1 MAWQRYAMAE
11 VAPAPW
17 LFLKFNWSNFII
29 MKKSLLLFCMLI
41 SVLSHSQEVLD
52 VTFEGNLSQ
61 GFFSVVAITLGVDFE
76 LSSGAD
82 LYRMTYTTTGS
93 DNAEDIASGLLIL
106 PDNITGPMPIINYQ
120 HGTTDGRDAVP
131 SNQSGQEFLLAAAFS
146 TMGFIAYAPDYIG
159 MGTSRGFH
167 PYVHAETEARASIDM
182 LSAVKSYLASEDIA
196 FTDQLF
202 ITGYSQGGHAAM
214 AAHRMIEQELSDEL
228 TVTASLPMSGP
239 YDISGIMTDILF
251 TDQEFFF
258 PSYIVYSTLGLQ
270 AVNPNLFD
278 DISEVFRP
286 EFLDIIRPFAE
297 TGNGLG
303 AMNRQLI
310 DLLQQNFG
318 TSLPRFLLKDEML
331 DILQNDDDHP
341 FTIALRENDVFD
353 WSPEAPVLM
362 LYCEGD
368 DQVPF
373 ENSLKADSIMN
384 LRGAVNTS
392 SMSAESGV
400 ALDHNECISPALT
413 IGVPWL
419 LSFVDQTTSTD
430 DVILNPDEI
439 TVYPNPAADQLNI
452 SIDID
457 GVHQINLID
466 MTGRVVWSISTP
478 NHQEIIDVREFN
490 DGVYVIQSVTDEFS
504 FINRIIIQ

>member
-1 MAWQRYAMAE
+1 
-11 VAPAPW
+11 
-17 LFLKFNWSNFII
+17 
-29 MKKSLLLFCMLI
+29 MKKSILSICMLFSI
-41 SVLSHSQEVLD
+41 VSYSKEVVD
-52 VTFEGNLSQ
+52 ITFEGNLSQ
-61 GFFSVVAITLGVDFE
+61 GFFTVLSATLGLDIELTSGVDLF
-76 LSSGAD
+76 
-82 LYRMTYTTTGS
+82 RMTYTTTGS

-106 PDNITGPMPIINYQ
+106 PDNITGPLPIINYQ
-120 HGTTDGRDAVP
+120 HGTTDGRDDVP

-146 TMGFIAYAPDYIG
+146 TMGFVAYAPDYIG

-167 PYVHAETEARASIDM
+167 PYVNAETEARASIDM
-182 LSAVKSYLASEDIA
+182 LSAVKSYLTSEEIA

-214 AAHRMIEQELSDEL
+214 SAHRMIEQELSDEL
-228 TVTASLPMSGP
+228 TVTAALPMSGP

-270 AVNPNLFD
+270 AVNPDLFD

-286 EFLDIIRPFAE
+286 EFVDIIRPFAE

-318 TSLPRFLLKDEML
+318 SSLPRFLLRDELL
-331 DILQNDDDHP
+331 DILQNDDNDP
-341 FTIALRENDVFD
+341 LTIALQENDVFD
-353 WSPEAPVLM
+353 WSPQAPLLM

-373 ENSLKADSIMN
+373 ENSLKADSILN
-384 LRGAVNTS
+384 LRGALDTR

-400 ALDHNECISPALT
+400 ALDHNECIAPALA

-430 DVILNPDEI
+430 NVIVNSDEI
-439 TVYPNPAADQLNI
+439 TIFPNPAADRLNV
-452 SIDID
+452 SIDIED
-457 GVHQINLID
+457 VKQLNLLD
-466 MTGRVVWSISTP
+466 MTGRIIWSSVSP
-478 NHQEIIDVREFN
+478 NRQEIIDVSSLN
-490 DGVYVIQSVTDEFS
+490 DLSLIH
-504 FINRIIIQ
+504 I

>member
-1 MAWQRYAMAE
+1 
-11 VAPAPW
+11 
-17 LFLKFNWSNFII
+17 
-29 MKKSLLLFCMLI
+29 MKKSILSICMLFSI
-41 SVLSHSQEVLD
+41 VSYSQEVVD
-52 VTFEGNLSQ
+52 ITFEGNLSQ
-61 GFFSVVAITLGVDFE
+61 GFFTVLSATLGLDIELTSGVDLF
-76 LSSGAD
+76 
-82 LYRMTYTTTGS
+82 RMTYTTTGS

-106 PDNITGPMPIINYQ
+106 PDNITGPLPIINYQ
-120 HGTTDGRDAVP
+120 HGTTDGRDDVP

-146 TMGFIAYAPDYIG
+146 TMGFVAYAPDYIG

-167 PYVHAETEARASIDM
+167 PYVNAETEARASIDM
-182 LSAVKSYLASEDIA
+182 LSAVKSYLTSEEIA

-214 AAHRMIEQELSDEL
+214 SAHRMIEQELSDEL
-228 TVTASLPMSGP
+228 TVTAALPMSGP

-270 AVNPNLFD
+270 AVNPDLFD

-286 EFLDIIRPFAE
+286 EFVDIIRPFAE

-318 TSLPRFLLKDEML
+318 SSLPRFLLRDELL
-331 DILQNDDDHP
+331 DILQNDDNDP
-341 FTIALRENDVFD
+341 LTIALQENDVFD
-353 WSPEAPVLM
+353 WSPQAPLLM

-373 ENSLKADSIMN
+373 ENSLKADSILN
-384 LRGAVNTS
+384 LRGALDTR

-400 ALDHNECISPALT
+400 ALDHNECIAPALA

-430 DVILNPDEI
+430 NVIVNSDEI
-439 TVYPNPAADQLNI
+439 TIFPNPAADRLNV
-452 SIDID
+452 SIDIED
-457 GVHQINLID
+457 VKQLNLLD
-466 MTGRVVWSISTP
+466 MTGRIIWSSVSP
-478 NHQEIIDVREFN
+478 NRQEIIDVSSLN
-490 DGVYVIQSVTDEFS
+490 DGIYIIQSVTDEFS
-504 FINRIIIQ
+504 YINRVIIQ

>member
-1 MAWQRYAMAE
+1 M
-11 VAPAPW
+11 
-17 LFLKFNWSNFII
+17 LFSIV
-29 MKKSLLLFCMLI
+29 SY
-41 SVLSHSQEVLD
+41 SQEVVD
-52 VTFEGNLSQ
+52 ITFEGNLSE
-61 GFFSVVAITLGVDFE
+61 GFFAVLAITLGLDID
-76 LSSGAD
+76 LTSGAD
-82 LYRMTYTTTGS
+82 LFRMTYTTTGS
-93 DNAEDIASGLLIL
+93 DNAQDIASGLLIL
-106 PDNITGPMPIINYQ
+106 PDNITGPLPIINYQ
-120 HGTTDGRDAVP
+120 HGTTDGRDDVP

-146 TMGFIAYAPDYIG
+146 TMGFVAYAPDYIG

-167 PYVHAETEARASIDM
+167 PYVNAETEARASVDM
-182 LSAVKSYLASEDIA
+182 LSAVKSYLTSEDIA

-214 AAHRMIEQELSDEL
+214 SAHRMIEQELSDEL

-270 AVNPNLFD
+270 AVNPDLFD

-286 EFLDIIRPFAE
+286 EFVDIIRPFAE

-318 TSLPRFLLKDEML
+318 SSLPRFLLRDELL
-331 DILQNDDDHP
+331 DILQNDDNDP
-341 FTIALRENDVFD
+341 LTIALQENDVFD
-353 WSPEAPVLM
+353 WSPQAPLLM

-373 ENSLKADSIMN
+373 ENSLKADSILN
-384 LRGAVNTS
+384 LRGALDTR

-400 ALDHNECISPALT
+400 ALDHNECIAPALA

-430 DVILNPDEI
+430 NVIVNSDEI
-439 TVYPNPAADQLNI
+439 TIFPNPAADRLNV
-452 SIDID
+452 SIDIED
-457 GVHQINLID
+457 VKQLNLLD
-466 MTGRVVWSISTP
+466 MTGRIIWSSVSP
-478 NHQEIIDVREFN
+478 NRQEIIDVSSLN
-490 DGVYVIQSVTDEFS
+490 DGIYIIQSVTDEFS
-504 FINRIIIQ
+504 YINRVIIQ

>member
-1 MAWQRYAMAE
+1 M
-11 VAPAPW
+11 
-17 LFLKFNWSNFII
+17 LFSIVSF
-29 MKKSLLLFCMLI
+29 
-41 SVLSHSQEVLD
+41 SQEVVD
-52 VTFEGNLSQ
+52 ITFEGNLSQ
-61 GFFSVVAITLGVDFE
+61 GFFVVLSATLGLDIELTSGVDLF
-76 LSSGAD
+76 
-82 LYRMTYTTTGS
+82 RMTYTTTGS

-106 PDNITGPMPIINYQ
+106 PDNITGPLPIINYQ
-120 HGTTDGRDAVP
+120 HGTTDGRDDVP

-146 TMGFIAYAPDYIG
+146 TMGFVAYAPDYIG

-167 PYVHAETEARASIDM
+167 PYVNAETEARASIDM
-182 LSAVKSYLASEDIA
+182 LSAVKSYLTSEEIA

-214 AAHRMIEQELSDEL
+214 SAHRMIEQELSDEL
-228 TVTASLPMSGP
+228 TVTAALPMSGP

-270 AVNPNLFD
+270 AVNPDLFD

-286 EFLDIIRPFAE
+286 EFVDIIRPFAE

-318 TSLPRFLLKDEML
+318 SSLPRFLLRDELL
-331 DILQNDDDHP
+331 DILQNDDNDP
-341 FTIALRENDVFD
+341 LTIALQENDVFD
-353 WSPEAPVLM
+353 WSPQAPLLM

-373 ENSLKADSIMN
+373 ENSLKADSILN
-384 LRGAVNTS
+384 LRGALDTR

-400 ALDHNECISPALT
+400 ALDHNECIAPALA

-430 DVILNPDEI
+430 NVIVNSDEI
-439 TVYPNPAADQLNI
+439 TIFPNPAADRLNV
-452 SIDID
+452 SIDIED
-457 GVHQINLID
+457 VKQLNLLD
-466 MTGRVVWSISTP
+466 MTGRIIWSSVSP
-478 NHQEIIDVREFN
+478 NRQEIIDVSSLN
-490 DGVYVIQSVTDEFS
+490 DGIYIIQSVTDEFS
-504 FINRIIIQ
+504 YINRVIIQ

>member
-1 MAWQRYAMAE
+1 M
-11 VAPAPW
+11 
-17 LFLKFNWSNFII
+17 LFSIV
-29 MKKSLLLFCMLI
+29 SY
-41 SVLSHSQEVLD
+41 SQEVVD
-52 VTFEGNLSQ
+52 ITFEGNLSQ
-61 GFFSVVAITLGVDFE
+61 GFFTVLSATLGLDIELTSGVDLF
-76 LSSGAD
+76 
-82 LYRMTYTTTGS
+82 RMTYTTTGS

-106 PDNITGPMPIINYQ
+106 PDNITGPLPIINYQ
-120 HGTTDGRDAVP
+120 HGTTDGRDDVP

-146 TMGFIAYAPDYIG
+146 TMGFVAYAPDYIG

-167 PYVHAETEARASIDM
+167 PYVNAETEARASIDM
-182 LSAVKSYLASEDIA
+182 LSAVKSYLTSEEIA

-214 AAHRMIEQELSDEL
+214 SAHRTIEQELSDEL
-228 TVTASLPMSGP
+228 TVTAALPMSGP

-270 AVNPNLFD
+270 AVNPDLFD

-286 EFLDIIRPFAE
+286 EFVDIIRPFAE

-318 TSLPRFLLKDEML
+318 SSLPRFLLRDELL
-331 DILQNDDDHP
+331 DILQNDDNDP
-341 FTIALRENDVFD
+341 LTIALQENDVFD
-353 WSPEAPVLM
+353 WSPQAPLLM

-373 ENSLKADSIMN
+373 ENSLKADSILN
-384 LRGAVNTS
+384 LRGALDTR

-400 ALDHNECISPALT
+400 ALDHNECIAPALA

-430 DVILNPDEI
+430 NVIVNSDEI
-439 TVYPNPAADQLNI
+439 TIFPNPAADRLNV
-452 SIDID
+452 SIDIED
-457 GVHQINLID
+457 VKQLNLLD
-466 MTGRVVWSISTP
+466 MTGRIIWSSVSP
-478 NHQEIIDVREFN
+478 NRQEIIDVSSLN
-490 DGVYVIQSVTDEFS
+490 DGIYIIQSVTDEFS
-504 FINRIIIQ
+504 YINRVIIQ

>member
-1 MAWQRYAMAE
+1 M
-11 VAPAPW
+11 
-17 LFLKFNWSNFII
+17 LFSIV
-29 MKKSLLLFCMLI
+29 SY
-41 SVLSHSQEVLD
+41 SQEVVD
-52 VTFEGNLSQ
+52 ITFEGNLSE
-61 GFFSVVAITLGVDFE
+61 GFFAVLAITLGLDID
-76 LSSGAD
+76 LTSGAD
-82 LYRMTYTTTGS
+82 LFRMTYTTTGS
-93 DNAEDIASGLLIL
+93 DNAQDIASGLLIL
-106 PDNITGPMPIINYQ
+106 PDNITGPLPIINYQ
-120 HGTTDGRDAVP
+120 HGTTDGRDDVP

-146 TMGFIAYAPDYIG
+146 TMGFVAYAPDYIG

-167 PYVHAETEARASIDM
+167 PYVNAETEARASVDM
-182 LSAVKSYLASEDIA
+182 LSAVKSYLTSEDIA

-214 AAHRMIEQELSDEL
+214 SAHRMIEQELSDEL

-251 TDQEFFF
+251 TDEEFFF

-270 AVNPNLFD
+270 AINPDLFD

-286 EFLDIIRPFAE
+286 EFVDIIRPFAE

-318 TSLPRFLLKDEML
+318 SSLPRFLLREELL

-341 FTIALRENDVFD
+341 FNLALQENDVFD
-353 WSPEAPVLM
+353 WSPQSPLLM

-373 ENSLKADSIMN
+373 ENSLKADSVLN
-384 LRGAVNTS
+384 LRGALDTR
-392 SMSAESGV
+392 SMSAQSGV
-400 ALDHNECISPALT
+400 ALDHNECIAPALA

-430 DVILNPDEI
+430 NVIVNSDEI
-439 TVYPNPAADQLNI
+439 TIFPNPAADRLNI
-452 SIDID
+452 SIDIED
-457 GVHQINLID
+457 VKQLNLVD
-466 MTGRVVWSISTP
+466 MTGRIIWSSVSP
-478 NHQEIIDVREFN
+478 NRQEIIDVSSFN
-490 DGVYVIQSVTDEFS
+490 DGIYIIQSVTDEFS
-504 FINRIIIQ
+504 YINRVIIQ

>member
-1 MAWQRYAMAE
+1 
-11 VAPAPW
+11 
-17 LFLKFNWSNFII
+17 
-29 MKKSLLLFCMLI
+29 MKKSLFTICMLFSI
-41 SVLSHSQEVLD
+41 VSYSQEVVD

-61 GFFSVVAITLGVDFE
+61 GFFAVVALTLGVDFE

-93 DNAEDIASGLLIL
+93 DNTEDLASGLLIL

-120 HGTTDGRDAVP
+120 HGTTDGRDDVP

-182 LSAVKSYLASEDIA
+182 LAAVKSYLTSVEIA
-196 FTDQLF
+196 YTDQLF

-214 AAHRMIEQELSDEL
+214 AAHRMIEQEFSDEL

-239 YDISGIMTDILF
+239 YDISGIMTDLLF
-251 TDQEFFF
+251 TDEEFFF

-270 AVNPNLFD
+270 AVNPGLFD

-286 EFLDIIRPFAE
+286 EFVDVIRPFAE
-297 TGNGLG
+297 SGNGLLE
-303 AMNRQLI
+303 MNRQLI

-318 TSLPRFLLKDEML
+318 SSMPRFLIQDELL
-331 DILQNDDDHP
+331 DILQNDDSHP
-341 FTIALRENDVFD
+341 FSLALQENDVFD
-353 WSPEAPVLM
+353 WSPQAPILM

-373 ENSLKADSIMN
+373 ENSLLADSILN
-384 LRGAVNTS
+384 LRGAVNTRA
-392 SMSAESGV
+392 MSAESGV
-400 ALDHNECISPALT
+400 ALDHNQCISPALE

-430 DVILNPDEI
+430 NVIINPDEI
-439 TVYPNPAADQLNI
+439 TIFPNPTADRINI

-457 GVHQINLID
+457 DVQQVNLLD
-466 MTGRVVWSISTP
+466 MTGRIIWSRINPSR
-478 NHQEIIDVREFN
+478 QEIIDVSSLS
-490 DGVYVIQSVTDEFS
+490 DGVYIIQSLTDEFS
-504 FINRIIIQ
+504 FINRVIVQ

>member
-1 MAWQRYAMAE
+1 
-11 VAPAPW
+11 
-17 LFLKFNWSNFII
+17 
-29 MKKSLLLFCMLI
+29 MKKSILSICMLFSI
-41 SVLSHSQEVLD
+41 VSYSQEVVD
-52 VTFEGNLSQ
+52 ITFEGNLSQ
-61 GFFSVVAITLGVDFE
+61 GFFVVLSATLGLDIELTSGVDLF
-76 LSSGAD
+76 
-82 LYRMTYTTTGS
+82 RMTYTTTGS

-106 PDNITGPMPIINYQ
+106 PDNITGPLPIINYQ
-120 HGTTDGRDAVP
+120 HGTTDGRDDVP

-146 TMGFIAYAPDYIG
+146 TMGFVAYAPDYIG

-167 PYVHAETEARASIDM
+167 PYVNAETEARASIDM
-182 LSAVKSYLASEDIA
+182 LSAVKSYLTSEEIA

-214 AAHRMIEQELSDEL
+214 SAHRMIEQELSDEL
-228 TVTASLPMSGP
+228 TVTAALPMSGP

-270 AVNPNLFD
+270 AVNPDLFD

-286 EFLDIIRPFAE
+286 EFVDIIRPFAE

-318 TSLPRFLLKDEML
+318 SSLPRFLLRDELL
-331 DILQNDDDHP
+331 DILQNDDNDP
-341 FTIALRENDVFD
+341 LTIALQENDVFD
-353 WSPEAPVLM
+353 WSPQAPLLM

-373 ENSLKADSIMN
+373 ENSLKADSILN
-384 LRGAVNTS
+384 LRGALDTR

-400 ALDHNECISPALT
+400 ALDHNECIAPALA

-430 DVILNPDEI
+430 NVIVNSDEI
-439 TVYPNPAADQLNI
+439 TIFPNPAADRLNV
-452 SIDID
+452 SIDIED
-457 GVHQINLID
+457 VKQLNLLD
-466 MTGRVVWSISTP
+466 MTGRIIWSSVSP
-478 NHQEIIDVREFN
+478 NRQEIIDVSSLN
-490 DGVYVIQSVTDEFS
+490 DGIYIIQSVTDEFS
-504 FINRIIIQ
+504 YINRVIIQ

>member
-1 MAWQRYAMAE
+1 M
-11 VAPAPW
+11 
-17 LFLKFNWSNFII
+17 LFSIV
-29 MKKSLLLFCMLI
+29 SY
-41 SVLSHSQEVLD
+41 SQEVVD
-52 VTFEGNLSQ
+52 ITFEGNLSQ
-61 GFFSVVAITLGVDFE
+61 GFFTVLSATLGLDIELTSGVDLF
-76 LSSGAD
+76 
-82 LYRMTYTTTGS
+82 RMTYTTTGS

-106 PDNITGPMPIINYQ
+106 PDNITGPLPIINYQ
-120 HGTTDGRDAVP
+120 HGTTDGRDDVP

-146 TMGFIAYAPDYIG
+146 TMGFVAYAPDYIG

-167 PYVHAETEARASIDM
+167 PYVNAETEARASIDM
-182 LSAVKSYLASEDIA
+182 LSAVKSYLTSEEIA

-214 AAHRMIEQELSDEL
+214 SAHRMIEQELSDEL
-228 TVTASLPMSGP
+228 TVTAALPMSGP

-270 AVNPNLFD
+270 AVNPDLFD

-286 EFLDIIRPFAE
+286 EFVDIIRPFAE

-318 TSLPRFLLKDEML
+318 SSLPRFLLRDELL
-331 DILQNDDDHP
+331 DILQNDDNDP
-341 FTIALRENDVFD
+341 LTIALQENDVFD
-353 WSPEAPVLM
+353 WSPQAPLLM

-373 ENSLKADSIMN
+373 ENSLKADSILN
-384 LRGAVNTS
+384 LRGALDTR

-400 ALDHNECISPALT
+400 ALDHNECIAPALA

-430 DVILNPDEI
+430 NVIVNSDEI
-439 TVYPNPAADQLNI
+439 TIFPNPAADRLNV
-452 SIDID
+452 SIDIED
-457 GVHQINLID
+457 VKQLNLLD
-466 MTGRVVWSISTP
+466 MTGRIIWSSVSP
-478 NHQEIIDVREFN
+478 NRQEIIDVSSLN
-490 DGVYVIQSVTDEFS
+490 DGIYIIQSVTDEFS
-504 FINRIIIQ
+504 YINRVIIQ

>member
-1 MAWQRYAMAE
+1 M
-11 VAPAPW
+11 
-17 LFLKFNWSNFII
+17 LFSIV
-29 MKKSLLLFCMLI
+29 SY
-41 SVLSHSQEVLD
+41 SQEVVD
-52 VTFEGNLSQ
+52 ITFEGNLSQ
-61 GFFSVVAITLGVDFE
+61 GFFTVLSATLGLDIELTSGVDLF
-76 LSSGAD
+76 
-82 LYRMTYTTTGS
+82 RMTYTTTGS

-106 PDNITGPMPIINYQ
+106 PDNITGPLPIINYQ
-120 HGTTDGRDAVP
+120 HGTTDGRDDVP

-146 TMGFIAYAPDYIG
+146 TMGFVAYAPDYIG

-167 PYVHAETEARASIDM
+167 PYVNAETEARASIDM
-182 LSAVKSYLASEDIA
+182 LSAVKSYLTSEEIA

-214 AAHRMIEQELSDEL
+214 SAHRMIEQELSDEL
-228 TVTASLPMSGP
+228 TVTAALPMSGP

-270 AVNPNLFD
+270 AVNPDLFD

-286 EFLDIIRPFAE
+286 EFVDIIRPFAE

-318 TSLPRFLLKDEML
+318 SSLPRFLLRDELL
-331 DILQNDDDHP
+331 DILQNDDNDP
-341 FTIALRENDVFD
+341 LTIALQENDVFD
-353 WSPEAPVLM
+353 WSPQAPLLM

-373 ENSLKADSIMN
+373 ENSLKADSILN
-384 LRGAVNTS
+384 LRGALDTR

-400 ALDHNECISPALT
+400 ALDHNECIAPALA
-413 IGVPWL
+413 
-419 LSFVDQTTSTD
+419 LSL
-430 DVILNPDEI
+430 IH
-439 TVYPNPAADQLNI
+439 I
-452 SIDID
+452 SEP
-457 GVHQINLID
+457 
-466 MTGRVVWSISTP
+466 TRP
-478 NHQEIIDVREFN
+478 
-490 DGVYVIQSVTDEFS
+490 Y
-504 FINRIIIQ
+504 

>member
-1 MAWQRYAMAE
+1 M
-11 VAPAPW
+11 
-17 LFLKFNWSNFII
+17 LFSIV
-29 MKKSLLLFCMLI
+29 SY
-41 SVLSHSQEVLD
+41 SQEVVD
-52 VTFEGNLSQ
+52 ITFEGNLSE
-61 GFFSVVAITLGVDFE
+61 GFFAVLAITLGLDID
-76 LSSGAD
+76 LTSGAD
-82 LYRMTYTTTGS
+82 LFRMTYTTTGS
-93 DNAEDIASGLLIL
+93 DNAQDIASGLLIL
-106 PDNITGPMPIINYQ
+106 PDNITGPLPIINYQ
-120 HGTTDGRDAVP
+120 HGTTDGRDDVP

-146 TMGFIAYAPDYIG
+146 TMGFVAYAPDYIG

-167 PYVHAETEARASIDM
+167 PYVNAETEARASVDM
-182 LSAVKSYLASEDIA
+182 LSAVKSYLTSEDIA

-214 AAHRMIEQELSDEL
+214 SAHRMIEQELSDEL

-251 TDQEFFF
+251 TDEEFFF

-270 AVNPNLFD
+270 AINPDLFD

-286 EFLDIIRPFAE
+286 EFVDIIRPFAE

-318 TSLPRFLLKDEML
+318 SSLPRFLLREELL

-341 FTIALRENDVFD
+341 FNLALQENDVFD
-353 WSPEAPVLM
+353 WSPQSPLLM

-373 ENSLKADSIMN
+373 ENSLKADSVLN
-384 LRGAVNTS
+384 LRGALDTR
-392 SMSAESGV
+392 SMSAQSGV
-400 ALDHNECISPALT
+400 ALDHNECIAPALA

-430 DVILNPDEI
+430 NVIVNSDEI
-439 TVYPNPAADQLNI
+439 TIFPNPAADRLNI
-452 SIDID
+452 SIDIED
-457 GVHQINLID
+457 VKQLNLVD
-466 MTGRVVWSISTP
+466 MTGRIIWSSVNP
-478 NHQEIIDVREFN
+478 NRQEVIDVSSLN
-490 DGVYVIQSVTDEFS
+490 DGIYIIQSVTDEFS
-504 FINRIIIQ
+504 YINRVIIQ